1 MSSGNLNRDI
11 LFYGG
16 LVVNVTFVVAT
27 SVYMARE
34 QGQQCFGRY
43 GAKEPDYQQCYL

>member
-16 LVVNVTFVVAT
+16 LVVNVSFVVAT

-34 QGQQCFGRY
+34 EGQQCFGRN
-43 GAKEPDYQQCYL
+43 GAKETDY